1 MSNDAFS
8 DDSLFDDDSVA
19 PESDFSEDFT
29 DESMSDA
36 AMDSMDDSTSDVGK
50 TTADEPVGSA
60 EISDDEKK
68 GILASFNI
76 FDAMLLLSLIFVS
89 LATLFLFLELN
100 TFGDFPGSFP
110 WRTTEFLN

>member
-36 AMDSMDDSTSDVGK
+36 AMDSMDDCKCCGARTALAK
-50 TTADEPVGSA
+50 TWP
-60 EISDDEKK
+60 K
-68 GILASFNI
+68 
-76 FDAMLLLSLIFVS
+76 
-89 LATLFLFLELN
+89 
-100 TFGDFPGSFP
+100 
-110 WRTTEFLN
+110 R